1 LVQRGVDSRPV
12 LWILLIVLAVV
23 GGVSA
28 VGVAASRRKSL
39 PGGTA
44 AQKQLAAGAGGD
56 LLERTVRDLRV
67 GDVLTIDAKDFI
79 VEGAVMYDE
88 DGHRWV
94 CGRCVDAS
102 DTRWVMVG
110 LERTGSST
118 TRVLTLDEATPVS
131 GYPPEVMVIGELRY
145 SLDKRGTATCQLKGD
160 VCPLGGMNKDR
171 PEGHTERCRWWL
183 YSAPGDDTMVVEQWG
198 SDYRVLRGKKVGD
211 ATIELMP
218 GS

>member
-1 LVQRGVDSRPV
+1 M
-12 LWILLIVLAVV
+12 
-23 GGVSA
+23 
-28 VGVAASRRKSL
+28 
-39 PGGTA
+39 
-44 AQKQLAAGAGGD
+44 
-56 LLERTVRDLRV
+56 ERTVRELRV
-67 GDVLTIDAKDFI
+67 GDVLTIDSKDFI
-79 VEGAVMYDE
+79 VEGAVFYDE

-94 CGRCVDAS
+94 CGRCVDAE

-118 TRVLTLDEATPVS
+118 TRLLTLDESSPVS
-131 GYPPEVMVIGELRY
+131 GYPPEAMVIGELRY

-160 VCPLGGMNKDR
+160 VGPLGGMNKDR

-183 YSAPGDDTMVVEQWG
+183 YSAPGDDTMVIEQWG